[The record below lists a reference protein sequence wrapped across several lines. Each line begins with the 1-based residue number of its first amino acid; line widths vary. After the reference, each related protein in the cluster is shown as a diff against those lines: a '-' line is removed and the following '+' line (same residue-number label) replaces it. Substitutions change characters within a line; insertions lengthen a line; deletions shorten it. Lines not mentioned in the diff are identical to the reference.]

1 MKGKEWPL
9 PRAMAAER
17 LSGLGE
23 AWSSLSPSIHSDF
36 AVANGSE
43 LMFSTKALITAIHI
57 SFLAIK

>member
-1 MKGKEWPL
+1 
-9 PRAMAAER
+9 MAAER